1 MERIRGIEVE
11 LEQIPGGFLAWL
23 LLPRVSKLAIGRC
36 GIWNLPQSM
45 AYPAALMMQRPC
57 ALCSNVRPIIV
68 YLVVFFGALQRV
80 TGMRYALMRTFCAA
94 RAIFFASVLTPTISS
109 YT

>member
-23 LLPRVSKLAIGRC
+23 LLPRVSKLSHWAVRDLEFTTEHGIPC
-36 GIWNLPQSM
+36 GT
-45 AYPAALMMQRPC
+45 YDAAAMR
-57 ALCSNVRPIIV
+57 ALLKRAPDYCI
-68 YLVVFFGALQRV
+68 FG
-80 TGMRYALMRTFCAA
+80 RYALMRTFCAA